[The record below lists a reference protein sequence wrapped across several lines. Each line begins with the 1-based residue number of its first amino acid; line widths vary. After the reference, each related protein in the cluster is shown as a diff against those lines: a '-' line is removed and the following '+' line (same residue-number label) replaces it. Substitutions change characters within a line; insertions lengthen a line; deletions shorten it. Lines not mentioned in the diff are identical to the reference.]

1 MTAEDP
7 KRDTFSVAL
16 IQDKVYI
23 VSTMHTP
30 AGRLFRLKARF
41 FANRRHPTFMIAC
54 ACLAVTLAVI
64 PVRPDAKADLHGLA
78 PIRAYISTGWD
89 TLTRSMNECSTVV
102 DPKFAANSVMYL
114 PADFH
119 EPTALTAL
127 QKQCKFEVKH
137 LPAVIHHPGEV
148 DADSL
153 NPPGLLYLENKYVV
167 PGGRF
172 NEMYGWD
179 SYFIIRGLV
188 RDGRLDLARGMVEN
202 FFFEIEHYGNVL
214 NANRSYYLSRSQPP
228 FLTSMIFS
236 VYDSEKAAGHEDKNW
251 LAKAYAFAVKD
262 HDMWTQEPHL
272 AGSTGLSRYF
282 DRGNGPSPES
292 VKDETG
298 HYRDVAAFFLRHSE
312 LDDHY
317 LVRKDPGK
325 TEPQTFGA
333 QYSVRLCD
341 SGHDASPKVAQAA
354 GEHPDCMTAEDIALS
369 ANFYK
374 GDRSMRESGYD
385 ISFRFGPYGAD
396 TQNYAPVC
404 LNSLLYKTEK
414 DLQQMSETLGKN
426 EEAHKWARLADE
438 RKANIDKYLWNE
450 KARMFFDY
458 NFAKQQQST
467 YAYVTVFYPLWV
479 GSASPDQAKAVMQN
493 LSIFEKPGGL
503 VMSPY
508 ETGGQW
514 DFPYAWAPNQLLS
527 DEGMRRY
534 GFNED
539 ADRVSYEFLS
549 TVAEN
554 FRRDGTIRE
563 KYNAVTRSSETAV
576 TAGYHVN
583 IVGFGW
589 TNGAFLNLLYDLPKP
604 MAERLAK
611 EQDTTTPLA
620 TKVVSPSAN

>member
-1 MTAEDP
+1 VIAEAP
-7 KRDTFSVAL
+7 KSDSFSVAL
-16 IQDKVYI
+16 NQDKVYI
-23 VSTMHTP
+23 VSTMHTLTASLLQLP
-30 AGRLFRLKARF
+30 ARLFRARRNPRLL
-41 FANRRHPTFMIAC
+41 AVC
-54 ACLAVTLAVI
+54 ACLAVAFAAA
-64 PVRPDAKADLHGLA
+64 PARPDRATDPHGLA

-114 PADFH
+114 PADFP
-119 EPTALTAL
+119 EPAALSAL

-137 LPAVIHHPGEV
+137 LPTVIHHPGEV

-153 NPPGLLYLENKYVV
+153 NPPGVLYLENKYVV

-188 RDGRLDLARGMVEN
+188 RDGRIDMARGMVEN

-228 FLTSMIFS
+228 FLTSMILS
-236 VYDSEKAAGHEDKNW
+236 VYDSEEAARHEDKNW
-251 LAKAYAFAVKD
+251 LARAYAFAVKD

-298 HYRDVAAFFLRHSE
+298 HYRDVAAFFLQHPE

-317 LVRKDPGK
+317 LVRKGAGRTSPL
-325 TEPQTFGA
+325 TFGA
-333 QYSVRLCD
+333 QYSVRICD
-341 SGHDASPKVAQAA
+341 SGHDASPKVAQVA
-354 GEHPDCMTAEDIALS
+354 GEHADCATAEDVALS
-369 ANFYK
+369 ENFYK

-404 LNSLLYKTEK
+404 LNSLLYKTEQ

-438 RKANIDKYLWNE
+438 RKANIDKYLWDE
-450 KARMFFDY
+450 KAGMFFDY
-458 NFAKQQQST
+458 NFVKRQQST

-479 GSASPDQAKAVMQN
+479 GLATPDQAKAVMKN
-493 LSIFEKPGGL
+493 LSTFEKPGGL

-611 EQDTTTPLA
+611 EQDATTPLA
-620 TKVVSPSAN
+620 TKVVSPPAN